1 VPRTRRNIVL
11 LVSGVAVAAV
21 LAGSLPLLAGDQ
33 PELTLTAATD
43 TTSTP
48 VRTDGDNSAKST
60 LATCPALCERNPAGW
75 RDAVVS
81 FDVKGV
87 PAGATGVTAQ
97 LWLYSWK
104 QFGAATTA
112 HVGGSTLG
120 YGLSTARPPL
130 GTALSSSGSV
140 RKGYNTWDVTP
151 AVQGN
156 GVYTFTVRQDGLG
169 SRVYWASREN
179 KKSSI
184 RPRLVLT
191 WKAGTGKPPGSP
203 ATTSSAAAP
212 SSSRT
217 VSARPSSPSSGPVA
231 SPPPVVTVKPTTAP
245 PVAAPP
251 AAPAGWRL
259 SWADEFDGDR
269 LDAKKWQAKDDTKV
283 DYDLACI
290 TADNDNVFVSD
301 GMVTLRARKEK
312 ETCGSTTRDYSTSY
326 LTTQGRASFT
336 YGRFE
341 MRAKT
346 PTGPADSTG
355 LWPAFWLRPDD
366 GGVGEIDVVELP
378 GGAKYHQAAT
388 QAIFLDYTP
397 VKQDNRHPFPTGYPA
412 DGFHTYTTEWEPGV
426 LRWYIDG
433 KLVWQRDRT
442 TTPWFDKAFSRP
454 FHLRLNFQVG
464 GWLGNPD
471 AATRFPADYQVDYV
485 RVWKRG

>member
-1 VPRTRRNIVL
+1 MRRTRRNIVL
-11 LVSGVAVAAV
+11 LVSAVATAAV
-21 LAGSLPLLAGDQ
+21 LATALPLLAGDK
-33 PELTLTAATD
+33 PELTLVASAD
-43 TTSTP
+43 TTSTA
-48 VRTDGDNSAKST
+48 VRADGDGSARST
-60 LATCPALCERNPAGW
+60 LATCPATCERNPAGW
-75 RDAVVS
+75 RDAVLD
-81 FDVKGV
+81 FDVKGI
-87 PAGATGVTAQ
+87 PARATGVTAQ
-97 LWLYSWK
+97 LWLYSW
-104 QFGAATTA
+104 QPFDAATTA
-112 HVGGSTLG
+112 HAGGSTAG
-120 YGLSTARPPL
+120 TGPATARPAL
-130 GTALSSSGSV
+130 STALSSSAKV
-140 RKGYNTWDVTP
+140 RKGFNTWDVTP
-151 AVQGN
+151 AVRGN
-156 GVYTFTVRQDGLG
+156 GVYTFTVRQDRLAN
-169 SRVYWASREN
+169 RIYWASREN
-179 KKSSI
+179 KNTSI

-191 WKAGTGKPPGSP
+191 WRAGSGKPAGRPASSPPAP
-203 ATTSSAAAP
+203 ATSASAPPVTSAP
-212 SSSRT
+212 PA
-217 VSARPSSPSSGPVA
+217 VSSGPVA
-231 SPPPVVTVKPTTAP
+231 APTSSAPAKPAGSAPAAAQPPPS
-245 PVAAPP
+245 
-251 AAPAGWRL
+251 GWRL
-259 SWADEFDGDR
+259 TWSDEFDGDR

-290 TADNDNVFVSD
+290 TADRDNVFVKD
-301 GMVTLRARKEK
+301 GMVTLRALKEK

-346 PTGPADSTG
+346 PTGPANSTG

-397 VKQDNRHPFPTGYPA
+397 VKQDNRHDFPSGYPA

-442 TTPWFDKAFSRP
+442 TTPWFDRAFSRP